1 MDNQKLAEGLCKYL
15 DWNDEMVAARKE
27 TAPNDAAGVLCD
39 VLYGGENVS
48 KLIGGADALVLL
60 DAAKEINR
68 LRYAIEL
75 TLQENAGL
83 ADGDDC
89 TLIRLKLALSR

>member
-1 MDNQKLAEGLCKYL
+1 MNNQSLAEGLCKYL

-27 TAPNDAAGVLCD
+27 TAPNDAAGVLCG
-39 VLYGGENVS
+39 VLYGGDDAS
-48 KLIGGADALVLL
+48 KLIGGSNALVLW

-68 LRYAIEL
+68 LRSAIRA
-75 TLQENAGL
+75 TITENAHL

-89 TLIRLKLALSR
+89 TLIRLKQALSR